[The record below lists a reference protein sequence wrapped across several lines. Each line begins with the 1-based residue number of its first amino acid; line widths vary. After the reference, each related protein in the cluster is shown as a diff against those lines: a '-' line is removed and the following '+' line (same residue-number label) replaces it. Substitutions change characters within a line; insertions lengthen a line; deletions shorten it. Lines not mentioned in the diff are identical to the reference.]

1 MIDVRRF
8 DQPHVDKAWN

>member
-8 DQPHVDKAWN
+8 DQSNVDKAWN